1 MNFSAISL
9 SMPSS
14 AADSGVGLVVLS
26 KALDSAEVAGEQL
39 TEMMQ
44 EAAPGWVW
52 KNSLMSVHR
61 NR

>member
-1 MNFSAISL
+1 
-9 SMPSS
+9 MPSS

-44 EAAPGWVW
+44 EAAPVVRGMGLGEFLDV
-52 KNSLMSVHR
+52 R
-61 NR
+61 A

>member
-1 MNFSAISL
+1 MNFSARSL

-26 KALDSAEVAGEQL
+26 KALDSAEVAGEHL

-44 EAAPGWVW
+44 EAAPVVRGMGLGEFLDV
-52 KNSLMSVHR
+52 R
-61 NR
+61 A